1 MKNLSINVENIEI
14 SGIRKFYNKV
24 SKIPGAI
31 SLTLGEPDF
40 KVPEEIK
47 KEMKKAIDENKTNY
61 TQNAGILDLR
71 VEICRYLK
79 MMNIEYDAEEIC
91 ITVGGS
97 EGLLS
102 TFTALLNQGDEV
114 LIPSIAYP
122 AYESCVKMLG
132 GKVINYGIKEDLS
145 IDIDELTELVKK
157 RKPKVLVISYPS
169 NPTGVIMNKKSRD
182 KLHHILKDEDII
194 IVNDEIYSSIVFNE
208 YYSLCQY
215 EDLKDKCV
223 LIGGFSKMFSMT
235 GVRVGYVCAP
245 SSIMKNIIK
254 VHQYNVSCAP
264 SIGQYGALEGLKK
277 CSYHIENTKAEFLK
291 RRNYIYDR
299 LKSMGLEVS
308 MPEGAFYIFPNIKK
322 YNMTSEEFCEKLLNE
337 KGIAIVPGSAFGP
350 GGEGYVR
357 ISYCYSMEDL
367 KKALDGIEGWL
378 DEMNKSIQ

>member
-1 MKNLSINVENIEI
+1 MRNLSINVENIEI

-24 SKIPGAI
+24 NKIQGAI

-47 KEMKKAIDENKTNY
+47 ESMKKAIDENKTNY
-61 TQNAGILDLR
+61 TQNAGIVDLR
-71 VEICRYLK
+71 LEICRYLEG
-79 MMNIEYDAEEIC
+79 MNIKYEVEEVC
-91 ITVGGS
+91 VTVGGS

-102 TFTALLNQGDEV
+102 TFTALLNPNDEV

-122 AYESCVKMLG
+122 AYESCVKILG
-132 GKVINYGIKEDLS
+132 GKVINYGVKADLS
-145 IDIDELTELVKK
+145 IDIDELRELIKE

-169 NPTGVIMNKKSRD
+169 NPTGVIMNKEHRD
-182 KLHHILKDEDII
+182 ELYEILKDEDII
-194 IVNDEIYSSIVFNE
+194 IVSDEIYSSIVFDE

-215 EDLKDKCV
+215 ENLRSKCV

-235 GVRVGYVCAP
+235 GIRVGYVCAP
-245 SSIMKNIIK
+245 CDIMNNIIK

-277 CSYHIENTKAEFLK
+277 CAYHIEETKAEFLK
-291 RRNYIYDR
+291 RRNYVYDR
-299 LKSMGLEVS
+299 LKSMGLEVN

-322 YNMTSEEFCEKLLNE
+322 YNMSSEEFCERLLNE

-350 GGEGYVR
+350 GGEGYIR
-357 ISYCYSMEDL
+357 ISYCYSMENL
-367 KKALDGIEGWL
+367 KKALDGMEAWL
-378 DEMNKSIQ
+378 RDLNKNI